1 MKSANGFLLL
11 LSWLL
16 LLSACA
22 PTRRLAPGQQL
33 LEEADIQFTKP
44 TAPANKKVLQEELLS
59 MVRPAANNPIRLWV
73 YNLFQEPKKQ
83 KGFKYW
89 LKYKIGEPP
98 VLFDFDTADR
108 NRLVLEK
115 YLKENGY
122 LNSAV
127 RMDTIN
133 KAKKVKAVYEATA
146 NNLFRINN
154 IFLPEGSAVLDQLTR
169 DNQKQSF
176 LKTRQPYQAGNLRM
190 ERSRLA
196 TLATQNGYFGV
207 TADDVYYYIDTTG
220 YADSLDI
227 YVRWKPDE
235 DSSSLQ
241 KYWLGRTT
249 VYPSYSLAPSSDK
262 APDTIRYKGLSII
275 EDACFFK
282 ETLLRKAIRG
292 KAGDLYDGRLQTS
305 TFNYLQDLDVFKF
318 INLQTETR
326 LENGQNYLDRIFYLT
341 PSTFRSVRFDFE
353 ANTRSGSYLGILTAA
368 NFANKNWLGGAENLA
383 INLSIGGE
391 TQLGNQDRFIN
402 TLEITA
408 GASLAIPRLLL
419 PFSAPKIYRDYV
431 SRTRF
436 SLSNTYQIRTG
447 FFTINRLAA
456 QMAYD
461 WRANRKLRHLWTP
474 LSITQSQTFRID
486 PDFQKK
492 LDQDSR
498 LKNSLENVM
507 ILGGKYQLV
516 YSTQDLEKIRPYFY
530 FSGNFELAGNIP
542 TALAGA
548 LGGGEKPYGIFGA
561 PFSQFVKL
569 YADARYYLQRRN
581 YTWANRLAAGFV
593 APYGNS
599 EVAPYSEQFFIGG
612 STSLRAFQLRELGPG
627 SYVNPNIQQ
636 TNFFDQTGDIK
647 LELNTEYRFGL
658 LSYLKG
664 AVFLDAGNIWLLD
677 QTIGANQEGRFQWD
691 TFLKEIAVGAGLG
704 LRIDFDYFVIRA
716 DTAFP
721 LRKPIPDKG
730 FEWTLNQ
737 LDFLN
742 KQWRSDNLVW
752 HLAIGYPF

>member
-1 MKSANGFLLL
+1 MKAANLYLL
-11 LSWLL
+11 LSGLL
-16 LLSACA
+16 FLSACA

-33 LEEADIQFTKP
+33 FEEATIQFTKP
-44 TAPANKKVLQEELLS
+44 TAPANKKVLKEELLS
-59 MVRPAANNPIRLWV
+59 LVRPPANNPIRLWV
-73 YNLFQEPKKQ
+73 YNLFGEPKKR

-89 LKYKIGEPP
+89 LKYKVGEPP
-98 VLFDFDTADR
+98 VLFNFDSADR

-122 LNSAV
+122 LNSVV
-127 RMDTIN
+127 RMDTLN

-146 NNLFRINN
+146 NNLFRLNN
-154 IFLPEGSAVLDQLTR
+154 IFLPEGSAILDQLTR

-176 LKTRQPYQAGNLRM
+176 LKTGQPYQAENLRM

-196 TLATQNGYFGV
+196 TLAAQNGYFGV
-207 TADDVYYYIDTTG
+207 TANDVYYYIDTTG
-220 YADSLDI
+220 YADSLDL

-235 DSSSLQ
+235 DSTSLK
-241 KYWLGRTT
+241 KYWLGRTF
-249 VYPSYSLAPSSDK
+249 VYPSYSLAPSSGK
-262 APDTIRYKGLSII
+262 KQDTTRYQGLSII
-275 EDACFFK
+275 EDTHFFK
-282 ETLLRKAIRG
+282 ESLLRKAIRG
-292 KAGDLYDGRLQTS
+292 EAGDLYDGRLQTS

-326 LENGQNYLDRIFYLT
+326 LENGRNYLDRTFYLT

-353 ANTRSGSYLGILTAA
+353 TNTRSGSYLGILTAA
-368 NFANKNWLGGAENLA
+368 NFTNKNWLGGAENLA

-408 GASLAIPRLLL
+408 GSALAIPKLLL
-419 PFSAPKIYRDYV
+419 PFSAPRIYRDYV
-431 SRTRF
+431 ARTRF

-498 LKNSLENVM
+498 LKNSLENVL
-507 ILGGKYQLV
+507 ILGGEYQFT
-516 YSTQDLEKIRPYFY
+516 YSTQDLDKIQPYFY
-530 FSGNFELAGNIP
+530 GAATFGLAGNIP
-542 TALAGA
+542 SALAGA
-548 LGGGEKPYGIFGA
+548 LGNGKKPYGLGGS
-561 PFSQFVKL
+561 PFSQFAKIVV
-569 YADARYYLQRRN
+569 DTRYYLQRRTH
-581 YTWANRLAAGFV
+581 TWANRLTAGIV
-593 APYGNS
+593 APYGNLNI
-599 EVAPYSEQFFIGG
+599 APYSEQFFVGG
-612 STSLRAFQLRELGPG
+612 SNSMRAFQLRELGPG
-627 SYVNPNIQQ
+627 AYVNPDFQQ
-636 TNFFDQTGDIK
+636 VNFFDQTGDIM

-658 LSYLKG
+658 FSYLKG
-664 AVFLDAGNIWLLD
+664 AVFADAGNIWLLN
-677 QTIGANQEGRFQWD
+677 QSIGDNQEGQFEWNS
-691 TFLKEIAVGAGLG
+691 FLKEIAIGAGLG
-704 LRIDFDYFVIRA
+704 LRADFDYFVIRVDA
-716 DTAFP
+716 AFP
-721 LRKPIPDKG
+721 VRKPILNKG